1 MAAAVK
7 TESANQSSSNQ
18 LETDNQSNT
27 KQQFD
32 WQVRVYYE
40 DTDSGGVVYHSNY
53 LKYMERAR
61 TEWLRHLGFE
71 QTDLK
76 DKLNA
81 LFVVHSMQ
89 IQFKKP
95 AKFNDLL
102 TITSEFTTIGFGSI
116 IFLQKITLN
125 TQLITEASVK
135 IACINALTFK
145 PSEIPH
151 QVKQKLQQL

>member
-1 MAAAVK
+1 VAAVK
-7 TESANQSSSNQ
+7 TEFANQNSSNQ
-18 LETDNQSNT
+18 LEINNQSNT

-116 IFLQKITLN
+116 VFLQKITLN
-125 TQLITEASVK
+125 AQLLTEASVK